1 MVQNLPPTCCLNSTN
16 INHLS
21 HFQHYQAFQMTD
33 LFNNYYDI
41 FLHNIILS
49 TLWLLSI
56 IVQMVSG
63 VVDINPMWIVFVAL
77 MGFYLSA
84 TFRGPPS

>member
-1 MVQNLPPTCCLNSTN
+1 
-16 INHLS
+16 
-21 HFQHYQAFQMTD
+21 MTD

>member
-1 MVQNLPPTCCLNSTN
+1 
-16 INHLS
+16 
-21 HFQHYQAFQMTD
+21 MTD

-49 TLWLLSI
+49 TLWFLI
-56 IVQMVSG
+56 IILQMASG

-77 MGFYLSA
+77 MGLYLSA
-84 TFRGPPS
+84 TFRGLPL